1 MVGRALYQPGRAA
14 SEAAPDIG
22 DSSVL
27 ELVGLGGACAAGSPA
42 VAQIVGGA
50 MANAA
55 ELTEA
60 LDAVCVGNS
69 SRFTI
74 PVWGM
79 KGSPVGVDV
88 RRVVEVG
95 ITPSVT
101 TGILDNSG
109 GTGQVGAGVAEA
121 PLQVFIDAL
130 LALDARLSGA
140 TR

>member
-1 MVGRALYQPGRAA
+1 
-14 SEAAPDIG
+14 
-22 DSSVL
+22 
-27 ELVGLGGACAAGSPA
+27 
-42 VAQIVGGA
+42 

-88 RRVVEVG
+88 RRVVELG